1 MEQRREAEFQDVDFA
16 SMNVLLSVVAASFVT
31 LGVIIYFFG
40 EDQTSAMAAANNNP
54 PPMMTERMIRNKSAE
69 PTTVPSTIGQTD
81 RP

>member
-16 SMNVLLSVVAASFVT
+16 STSVLLSVVAASFVT

-40 EDQTSAMAAANNNP
+40 EDQTSAMDAANNNP
-54 PPMMTERMIRNKSAE
+54 PAMMTERMIRNKSAE